1 MYALRSLCLGILGS
15 LETQQLEILGFL
27 RWMHAVVREHVEL
40 RARLEV
46 SIIVRADD
54 ACESILLYA
63 TRERRGKADVR

>member
-40 RARLEV
+40 RARLDPWKLA
-46 SIIVRADD
+46 SSYAPTT
-54 ACESILLYA
+54 LKHLYDF
-63 TRERRGKADVR
+63 RGFGGKADLP

>member
-54 ACESILLYA
+54 
-63 TRERRGKADVR
+63 V